1 MILTPRP
8 CLPGAIATTQYI
20 LKVLQLPHPKP
31 KGSCNIMRSPRGV
44 LTTSI
49 FDRNSAVRVPSQA
62 GPRYSK
68 SLRCLVLWQ
77 VTQLFLVE
85 PCDTLRAWVHGQH
98 TPDLVLD
105 SSFTMQPFRVPKP
118 EPQEVDVIVAGGG
131 PAGCVVAGRLAKA
144 DPNLQVMLIEYGPN
158 NIDDPMVSTPA
169 VYPRNMRLLESDK
182 AHFYY
187 DTNKSSH
194 LRGRKTIVPCAKA
207 DIDDFKTEGWNYQDL
222 LPLMKRLENYQKPCN
237 NDTHGFDGPVAISN
251 GGWVAPIAQD
261 FLRASTAVG
270 IPLTDD
276 LQDCQQSHAAEIW
289 AKWINKDTG
298 RRSDAASAYV
308 HPIMAEQSNL
318 HLRCNSKVA
327 RVIFE
332 GNKAVGVAYVNSRQ
346 VSAPYPTVETIV
358 KARKMVV
365 LTSGTLS
372 TPQILERSGIGGKD
386 ILDKAGVKTLVD
398 LPGVGKQYQD
408 HYTTFSVFRARASEP
423 TADDWLRGDP
433 KVQEEW
439 MRLHAATGKGPAAS
453 NGIDAGFK
461 IRPTEEELKEMG
473 VCGHGFSRSL
483 TMECR
488 INPINQSCSPVLS
501 TGSSAIILSVS
512 RHGLWPVFLNVP
524 ISRCVRKTVGR
535 RASYSQSFIEY
546 PFSRGSIHISSSD
559 PYADPI
565 FDSGFLNH
573 EADVAPIRWS
583 YKKVREVARRMDAY
597 RGELTSLHPHFHPD
611 SPAACEDVDLQTAKE
626 YMPAGQ
632 LTVGIHMGTWSKPRK
647 PLAPGERRIVDEIKY
662 SKEDDEAIDNWVR
675 DHVETTWHSLGTCAM
690 KPRDQEGVLDP
701 RLIAL
706 ATVLLQRTSL
716 IDPTRCGEKCAE
728 LIAEETQVYA
738 DPKAA
743 AHIPIMRRA
752 STKQQQVQSTQASG
766 QQI

>member
-1 MILTPRP
+1 
-8 CLPGAIATTQYI
+8 
-20 LKVLQLPHPKP
+20 
-31 KGSCNIMRSPRGV
+31 
-44 LTTSI
+44 
-49 FDRNSAVRVPSQA
+49 
-62 GPRYSK
+62 
-68 SLRCLVLWQ
+68 
-77 VTQLFLVE
+77 
-85 PCDTLRAWVHGQH
+85 
-98 TPDLVLD
+98 
-105 SSFTMQPFRVPKP
+105 MQPFRVPKP

-194 LRGRKTIVPCAKA
+194 LRGRKTIVPCAKVLGGGSSINFQMYTRA
-207 DIDDFKTEGWNYQDL
+207 SASDWNDFKTEGWNYQDL

-298 RRSDAASAYV
+298 RRRYLNTLSLLLNNLPISNSSDAASAYV

-332 GNKAVGVAYVNSRQ
+332 GNKAVGVAYVNSRDHGQ
-346 VSAPYPTVETIV
+346 TKTVETIV

-473 VCGHGFSRSL
+473 PAFQKAWDSYFKDKPDKPVMFASIVNGFFGDHTL
-483 TMECR
+483 
-488 INPINQSCSPVLS
+488 
-501 TGSSAIILSVS
+501 
-512 RHGLWPVFLNVP
+512 
-524 ISRCVRKTVGR
+524 
-535 RASYSQSFIEY
+535 EY

-662 SKEDDEAIDNWVR
+662 SKEDDEAI
-675 DHVETTWHSLGTCAM
+675 E
-690 KPRDQEGVLDP
+690 
-701 RLIAL
+701 
-706 ATVLLQRTSL
+706 
-716 IDPTRCGEKCAE
+716 
-728 LIAEETQVYA
+728 
-738 DPKAA
+738 
-743 AHIPIMRRA
+743 
-752 STKQQQVQSTQASG
+752 
-766 QQI
+766 